1 MKKKNFFNYFL
12 SEEGS
17 VESSLVLIP
26 SLLLFLIVIQLAFSI
41 YDREAKQL
49 KTQEYARIVGLEGYS
64 SENVNFAKNNQ
75 IATTFVPMP
84 SGKILVVTHSLNRL
98 KLITQLLIPFQSSI
112 PISVFGFAIS
122 EEKNT

>member
-98 KLITQLLIPFQSSI
+98 KLITQLLIPFQRSI